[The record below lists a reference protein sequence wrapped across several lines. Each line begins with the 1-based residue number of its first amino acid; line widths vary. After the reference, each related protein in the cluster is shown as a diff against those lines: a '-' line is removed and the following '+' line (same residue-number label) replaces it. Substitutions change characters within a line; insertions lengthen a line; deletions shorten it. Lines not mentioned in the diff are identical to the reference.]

1 MNEEK
6 KIEGDNNIKENKN
19 EGKIIEDNNN
29 NIEENKDQKIIG
41 NYKILKVLIPENYNQ
56 CPSYKVR
63 NLIDDQIYRM
73 DKIELKNWNDRI
85 KKKIEIISSMKSKYI
100 VNYKEVL
107 IEEKLNLIFL
117 ITEFYTNTLYNNI
130 IMRYLSLNKYIQ
142 ESDLL
147 TYLFHIIFGLSQ
159 LHKNKIF
166 NINLNSKNIYI
177 DKEKNLKLNP
187 YSDITSEDT
196 YNNNDNPIVCPELI
210 DEKGKYSE
218 KSDIWYLGLLI
229 YEICC
234 LKKMKRK
241 HIEDLDMMYKFII
254 KSQYEPI
261 PSIYSRDIYY
271 IIKNCLQYYKK
282 KRPFTSDI
290 VKKIMQLKGSKL
302 IDKRVELFK
311 MKKNYEK
318 NCYLSIKNCEDYNKN
333 LGKFQNYKIK
343 NKKDNSKNK
352 ILKKNNLIN
361 KRSKTPLNIRNINK
375 NIINDKNKSFT
386 YINNY
391 TEKNIEIDSKDKI
404 IQDINNGMKIC
415 NFEASHFISQF
426 NINKYRQE
434 ELGFY
439 NKRIECPLLKF
450 PNLSNKLKRNYSVNN
465 YKLNN
470 KYI

>member
-1 MNEEK
+1 MDEMNGNNNVE
-6 KIEGDNNIKENKN
+6 NIKSQFNSYQILKDISSEDSNNGFSFKVKN
-19 EGKIIEDNNN
+19 LNDNQFYRMNRFKLDELN
-29 NIEENKDQKIIG
+29 E
-41 NYKILKVLIPENYNQ
+41 KIL
-56 CPSYKVR
+56 S
-63 NLIDDQIYRM
+63 
-73 DKIELKNWNDRI
+73 KIATITLLE
-85 KKKIEIISSMKSKYI
+85 SKYI
-100 VNYKEVL
+100 VNY
-107 IEEKLNLIFL
+107 IESFVDEDSKTFII
-117 ITEFYTNTLYNNI
+117 ITDFYTDTLYNNI
-130 IMRYLSLNKYIQ
+130 IMRYSNINQ
-142 ESDLL
+142 QIPENDIL
-147 TYLFHIIFGLSQ
+147 TYIFHISNALSQ
-159 LHKNKIF
+159 LHKSKIY

-254 KSQYEPI
+254 KSEYEPI

-271 IIKNCLQYYKK
+271 IIKKCLQYYKK

-343 NKKDNSKNK
+343 SKKDNSKNK
-352 ILKKNNLIN
+352 TPKKNNLIN
-361 KRSKTPLNIRNINK
+361 IRSKTPLNIRNINK

-386 YINNY
+386 YLNNC
-391 TEKNIEIDSKDKI
+391 TENNNEIDSKDKI

>member
-19 EGKIIEDNNN
+19 EGKIIEDNN
-29 NIEENKDQKIIG
+29 IEENKEQKIIG

-130 IMRYLSLNKYIQ
+130 IMRYLSLNKYIP

-254 KSQYEPI
+254 KSEYEPI

-271 IIKNCLQYYKK
+271 IIKKCLQYYKK

-343 NKKDNSKNK
+343 SKKDNSKNK
-352 ILKKNNLIN
+352 TPKKNNLIN
-361 KRSKTPLNIRNINK
+361 IRSKTPLNIRNINK

-386 YINNY
+386 YLNNC
-391 TEKNIEIDSKDKI
+391 TENNIEIDSKDKI